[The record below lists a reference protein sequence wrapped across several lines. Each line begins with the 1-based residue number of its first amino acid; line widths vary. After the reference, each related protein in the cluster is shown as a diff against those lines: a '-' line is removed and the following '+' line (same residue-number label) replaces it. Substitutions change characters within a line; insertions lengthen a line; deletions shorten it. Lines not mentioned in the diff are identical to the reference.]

1 MNSIYIVVCI
11 ILYFLVLSTIS
22 WSTGKNDTNE
32 SFFLGNKSSPW
43 YIVAFGMIGTSLSG
57 VTFISVPGWVES
69 SQFSYMQMVF
79 GYLLGYAFIGA
90 VLMPIYYRLNL
101 TSIYTY
107 LSDRFGLAS
116 YKTGSIFFIISRTI
130 GASFR
135 LYIVARVLHL
145 SVFQSWGVPFFLTVS
160 ITILLIW
167 FYTFRGGIKT
177 IIWTD
182 TLQTFFMLLALALS
196 VYLIGK
202 DLGLNY
208 ASIFPF
214 IIESDYSKI
223 FFWEGDQHFLR
234 RFFTGAFIAI
244 VMTGLDQDMM
254 QKNLSCRNI
263 KEAQKNMMYFSL
275 SLVIVNLLFLCLGAL
290 LYSIAGKYGINFTKP
305 DDLFPAVVLSETLG
319 FPIILIFILGLIAA
333 AYSSADS
340 ALTSLTTSFCVD
352 ILEIDIK
359 DSSSIIRRKY
369 IHLLFSIIILV
380 VILTLHAINDQS
392 IISSIFSV
400 AGYTYGPLLGL
411 YFFGLFTSY
420 NVNDKLVPYIAII
433 APALSYIIQTYYSI
447 GFEILIVNAL
457 LVCLGLFVTKE
468 NKLLSAR

>member
-1 MNSIYIVVCI
+1 
-11 ILYFLVLSTIS
+11 
-22 WSTGKNDTNE
+22 
-32 SFFLGNKSSPW
+32 
-43 YIVAFGMIGTSLSG
+43 
-57 VTFISVPGWVES
+57 
-69 SQFSYMQMVF
+69 
-79 GYLLGYAFIGA
+79 
-90 VLMPIYYRLNL
+90 
-101 TSIYTY
+101 
-107 LSDRFGLAS
+107 
-116 YKTGSIFFIISRTI
+116 
-130 GASFR
+130 
-135 LYIVARVLHL
+135 
-145 SVFQSWGVPFFLTVS
+145 
-160 ITILLIW
+160 
-167 FYTFRGGIKT
+167 
-177 IIWTD
+177 
-182 TLQTFFMLLALALS
+182 
-196 VYLIGK
+196 
-202 DLGLNY
+202 
-208 ASIFPF
+208 
-214 IIESDYSKI
+214 
-223 FFWEGDQHFLR
+223 
-234 RFFTGAFIAI
+234 
-244 VMTGLDQDMM
+244 M

-380 VILTLHAINDQS
+380 VILILHAINDQS

>member
-1 MNSIYIVVCI
+1 
-11 ILYFLVLSTIS
+11 
-22 WSTGKNDTNE
+22 
-32 SFFLGNKSSPW
+32 
-43 YIVAFGMIGTSLSG
+43 MIGTSLSG

-90 VLMPIYYRLNL
+90 VLMPLYYRLNL

-107 LSDRFGLAS
+107 LSDRFGSAS

-263 KEAQKNMMYFSL
+263 KDAQKNMMYFSL

-290 LYSIAGKYGINFTKP
+290 LYSIAGKYGISFSKP

-319 FPIILIFILGLIAA
+319 FPLILIFILGLIAA

-359 DSSSIIRRKY
+359 DSSSIIRRKH

-380 VILTLHAINDQS
+380 VILILNAINDQS

-411 YFFGLFTSY
+411 YFFGLFSSY

-433 APALSYIIQTYYSI
+433 APVLSYIIQTYYAV

-457 LVCLGLFVTKE
+457 IVCLGLFVTKE

>member
-11 ILYFLVLSTIS
+11 ILYFLFLSAIS
-22 WSTGKNDTNE
+22 WFTGKNDTNE

-90 VLMPIYYRLNL
+90 VLMPLYYRLNL

-107 LSDRFGLAS
+107 LSDRFGIAS
-116 YKTGSIFFIISRTI
+116 YKTGSVFFIISRTI

-145 SVFQSWGVPFFLTVS
+145 SVFQSWGVPFYLTVS

-290 LYSIAGKYGINFTKP
+290 LYSIAGKYGISFSKP

-319 FPIILIFILGLIAA
+319 FPLILIFILGLIAA

-380 VILTLHAINDQS
+380 VILTLNAINDQS

-420 NVNDKLVPYIAII
+420 SVNDKLVPYIAII
-433 APALSYIIQTYYSI
+433 A
-447 GFEILIVNAL
+447 
-457 LVCLGLFVTKE
+457 
-468 NKLLSAR
+468 

>member
-11 ILYFLVLSTIS
+11 IFYFLFLSAIS
-22 WSTGKNDTNE
+22 LYTGKNDTNE

-90 VLMPIYYRLNL
+90 VLMPLYYRLNL

-107 LSDRFGLAS
+107 LSDRFGLSS

-263 KEAQKNMMYFSL
+263 KDAQKNMMYFSL
-275 SLVIVNLLFLCLGAL
+275 SLVIVNLLFLCLGVL
-290 LYSIAGKYGINFTKP
+290 LYSIAGKYGISFSKP

-319 FPIILIFILGLIAA
+319 FPLILIFILGLIAA

-359 DSSSIIRRKY
+359 DSSSITRRKY

-380 VILTLHAINDQS
+380 VILTLNAINDQS

-433 APALSYIIQTYYSI
+433 APVLSYVIQTHYAV

-457 LVCLGLFVTKE
+457 IVCLGLFVTKE

>member
-11 ILYFLVLSTIS
+11 IFYFLFLSGIS
-22 WSTGKNDTNE
+22 LYTGKNDTNE

-90 VLMPIYYRLNL
+90 ILMPLYYNLNL

-263 KEAQKNMMYFSL
+263 KDAQKNMMYFSL

-290 LYSIAGKYGINFTKP
+290 LYSIAVKYGISFSKP

-319 FPIILIFILGLIAA
+319 FPLILIFILGLIAA

-359 DSSSIIRRKY
+359 DSSSITRRKY

-380 VILTLHAINDQS
+380 VILTLNAINDQS

-433 APALSYIIQTYYSI
+433 APVLSYIIQSYYSV

-457 LVCLGLFVTKE
+457 IVCLGLFVTKE